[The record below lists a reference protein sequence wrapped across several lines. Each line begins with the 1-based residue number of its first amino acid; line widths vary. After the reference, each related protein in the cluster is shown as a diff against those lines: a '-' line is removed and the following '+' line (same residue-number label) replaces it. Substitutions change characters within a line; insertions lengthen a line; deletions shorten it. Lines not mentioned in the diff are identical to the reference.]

1 MNKLFIFLP
10 TLGFGGAEISLSR
23 VSQHLSDN
31 FDLDVKLVIAKKLNH
46 KLELQ
51 ISDTLDIEYLD
62 SSRTFFSIIKLT
74 KLINKEKPDAI
85 LTTLPTPNFIVTVLK
100 KLRLI
105 NTKVFL
111 REANSNYLN
120 WNKNLINKIKGKIAV
135 FSFNN
140 SDANIFI
147 SHELKENVE
156 KYIFNKNNKVIYNP
170 VFTEDFFDKADEEIL
185 DLEFINK
192 EIWITTS
199 RLEHQKGL
207 DILFNAAYK
216 FLDKKNFML
225 LIVGDGSLENT
236 YKQNYPDLPLKFLGN
251 VDNPLKYL
259 KSADIFFF
267 PSRRE
272 GLGNSLIEAQI
283 LGKNII
289 SSDCPSGPK
298 EIIDLFKNGVLFESG
313 NVDSLSECIKNMEIR
328 KDISISVEIINK
340 FSVSE
345 VSNKYYQF
353 LKSSIN

>member
-1 MNKLFIFLP
+1 
-10 TLGFGGAEISLSR
+10 
-23 VSQHLSDN
+23 
-31 FDLDVKLVIAKKLNH
+31 
-46 KLELQ
+46 
-51 ISDTLDIEYLD
+51 
-62 SSRTFFSIIKLT
+62 
-74 KLINKEKPDAI
+74 
-85 LTTLPTPNFIVTVLK
+85 
-100 KLRLI
+100 
-105 NTKVFL
+105 
-111 REANSNYLN
+111 
-120 WNKNLINKIKGKIAV
+120 
-135 FSFNN
+135 
-140 SDANIFI
+140 
-147 SHELKENVE
+147 
-156 KYIFNKNNKVIYNP
+156 
-170 VFTEDFFDKADEEIL
+170 
-185 DLEFINK
+185 
-192 EIWITTS
+192 
-199 RLEHQKGL
+199 
-207 DILFNAAYK
+207 
-216 FLDKKNFML
+216 ML

-345 VSNKYYQF
+345 VSNKYHQF

>member
-23 VSQHLSDN
+23 VSQYLSDN
-31 FDLDVKLVIAKKLNH
+31 SGLDVKLVIAKKLDD

-51 ISDTLDIEYLD
+51 ISQTLDIEYLN

-85 LTTLPTPNFIVTVLK
+85 LTTLPTPNFIVTMLK
-100 KLRLI
+100 KLKLI
-105 NTKVFL
+105 NAKVFL

-120 WNKNLINKIKGKIAV
+120 WNKNLKNKIKGKIAV

-147 SHELKENVE
+147 SHELRDNVE
-156 KYIFNKNNKVIYNP
+156 KYISNKNNTVIYNP
-170 VFTEDFFDKADEEIL
+170 VLTDDFFDKTNEEII
-185 DLEFINK
+185 DSEFSNK

-199 RLEHQKGL
+199 RIEHQKGL
-207 DILFNAAYK
+207 DILFNAAYD
-216 FLDKKNFML
+216 FLDKKNFIL
-225 LIVGDGSLENT
+225 LIVGDGSLVDT
-236 YKQNYPDLPLKFLGN
+236 YKKKYSDLPIKFIGN

-345 VSNKYYQF
+345 VSNKYHQF

>member
-10 TLGFGGAEISLSR
+10 TIGFGGAEISLSR

-31 FDLDVKLVIAKKLNH
+31 FDFEVKLVIAKKLDD
-46 KLELQ
+46 KLELH
-51 ISDTLDIEYLD
+51 ISENLDIEYLN
-62 SSRTFFSIIKLT
+62 SSRTFFSIIKLF

-85 LTTLPTPNFIVTVLK
+85 LTTLPTPNFIVTALK

-105 NTKVFL
+105 DAKVFL

-147 SHELKENVE
+147 SHELRENVE
-156 KYIFNKNNKVIYNP
+156 KYISNKNNIVIYNP

-185 DLEFINK
+185 DLELINK

-207 DILFNAAYK
+207 DILFNAAYH
-216 FLDKKNFML
+216 FLDKKNFVI
-225 LIVGDGSLENT
+225 LIVGDGSLEAT
-236 YKQNYPDLPLKFLGN
+236 FKQNYPDLPLKFLGN

-259 KSADIFFF
+259 KLADIFFF

-298 EIIDLFKNGVLFESG
+298 EVIELFKNGVLFESE
-313 NVDSLSECIKNMEIR
+313 NVEALSECIKNLEIR
-328 KDISISVEIINK
+328 KDISASVNVINE
-340 FSVSE
+340 FSISE
-345 VSNKYYQF
+345 VTNKYYQF

>member
-10 TLGFGGAEISLSR
+10 TIGFGGAEISLSR

-31 FDLDVKLVIAKKLNH
+31 FDFDVKLVIAKKLDDN
-46 KLELQ
+46 LELQ
-51 ISDTLDIEYLD
+51 ISENLDIEYLN

-74 KLINKEKPDAI
+74 KLINKEKPDVI
-85 LTTLPTPNFIVTVLK
+85 LTTLPSPNFIVTVLK

-105 NTKVFL
+105 DAKIIL

-120 WNKNLINKIKGKIAV
+120 WNKNLINKIKGKFAV

-147 SHELKENVE
+147 SNELKENVE
-156 KYIFNKNNKVIYNP
+156 KYISNKNNKVIYNP
-170 VFTEDFFDKADEEIL
+170 VFTEDFFDKADEKIL
-185 DLEFINK
+185 DLEIINK

-207 DILFNAAYK
+207 DILFNAAYH
-216 FLDKKNFML
+216 FLDKKNFVI
-225 LIVGDGSLENT
+225 LIVGDGSLEAT
-236 YKQNYPDLPLKFLGN
+236 FKQNYPDLPLKFLGN

-298 EIIDLFKNGVLFESG
+298 EIVELFKNGVLFESG
-313 NVDSLSECIKNMEIR
+313 NVEALFECIKNLEIR
-328 KDISISVEIINK
+328 KDISASDNVINE

-345 VSNKYYQF
+345 VTNKYYQF
-353 LKSSIN
+353 LKSLIN